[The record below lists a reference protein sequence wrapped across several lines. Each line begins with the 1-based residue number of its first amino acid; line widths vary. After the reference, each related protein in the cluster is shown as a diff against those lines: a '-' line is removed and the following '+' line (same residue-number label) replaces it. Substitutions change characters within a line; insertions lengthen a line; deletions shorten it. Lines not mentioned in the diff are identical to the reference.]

1 MRQVSEA
8 FISITETAYAQ
19 GVGEE
24 DWLRQVL
31 EASVP
36 ILDDDMGVVGIWGTR
51 SSTPE
56 RQGQIHHIQTLGGS
70 KSFISRY
77 MQACRRVE
85 RRFRR
90 RRMKTGLFHVAEH
103 LEGAPEQLEM
113 WRGAVGTARDA
124 IGIVALDTDGRGIQ
138 LLAPLRE
145 VARPGRKEHRR
156 FGMIAAHLSAGL
168 RLRAALTRKPED
180 STPQRELPLGA
191 DAVLEASDLR
201 VVGAAKGAQGSRT
214 IESLRAAAVAID
226 RARGPLREND
236 PDAALEAWYAL
247 VRGRWSMVDW
257 FDSDQRRYILALR
270 NRPQVPDPRG
280 LTERESQV
288 VAYAALG
295 ESHKMI
301 AYRLGISRPTA
312 SNALRSAMRK
322 LGVKTQAQ
330 LVQRYMALQAG
341 RPKQP

>member
-1 MRQVSEA
+1 MREVSEA
-8 FISITETAYAQ
+8 CISITETAYAH

-31 EASVP
+31 EASAP

-56 RQGQIHHIQTLGGS
+56 RQGQIHQIQTLSAS
-70 KSFISRY
+70 KGFISGY

-85 RRFRR
+85 RKIRR
-90 RRMKTGLFHVAEH
+90 RRIKTGLFHIAER
-103 LEGAPEQLEM
+103 LEGAPEQFEI

-145 VARPGRKEHRR
+145 IARPGRKERRR
-156 FGMIAAHLSAGL
+156 FAMIAAHLSAGL
-168 RLRAALTRKPED
+168 RLRAALASESED
-180 STPQRELPLGA
+180 GSARSELPLGA
-191 DAVLEASDLR
+191 DAVLEPSDST
-201 VVGAAKGAQGSRT
+201 VVEAAKGARGSRT
-214 IESLRAAAVAID
+214 IEWLRAAAVAID
-226 RARGPLREND
+226 KARGPLRQTD
-236 PDAALEAWYAL
+236 PDAALEAWCAL

-257 FDSDQRRYILALR
+257 FDSDQRRYVLALR
-270 NRPQVPDPRG
+270 NRPQVSDPRG

-312 SNALRSAMRK
+312 TNALRSAMRK
-322 LGVKTQAQ
+322 LGVRTQAQ
-330 LVQRYMALQAG
+330 LVQRYMVLQG
-341 RPKQP
+341 RRSKHS